1 STLKRFKS
9 MEVMK
14 EKGVNGPLLH
24 KYYDPASKY
33 TNNAKDDRDGMLLT
47 QVPLKRFK
55 SMREVMKEKG
65 VSGPLLHKYYDPASK
80 YTNSFAMS
88 YYGQISIGTP
98 PQNFMVLFD
107 TGSSNLWVPSV
118 YCQSQPCNNHQLFN
132 PSQSSTYSSNGQTFS
147 IQYGSGSLTGVF
159 GYDTV
164 TIQGIPITNQEF
176 GLSETEPGSAF
187 VYSKFDGILG
197 LAYPSLSA
205 GGATTV
211 MQGMIQENLID
222 APVFSFYLSSQV
234 SRMVVHLSS
243 EESIPVSTLVRFIP
257 VQWQAI
263 DGFMVNNQVTNWC
276 SQGCQAIVD
285 TGTSLLTVPGQFFD
299 QLMQQLGAQQ
309 NNYGTVEKICYMQG
323 QGILSVTGNPKYQQE
338 TWDTLIYVVNCN
350 NVQSMPTI
358 TFDING
364 VNFPLT
370 PSAYILPYSGD
381 YCQVGIMPTYLPSQN
396 GQPLWILGDVFL
408 RPYYSVYDLGNNRV
422 GFAAAA

>member
-1 STLKRFKS
+1 LKLGFDSLLNCLPHRVPLKRFKS
-9 MEVMK
+9 MRELMK
-14 EKGVNGPLLH
+14 EKGVNGPLL
-24 KYYDPASKY
+24 Y
-33 TNNAKDDRDGMLLT
+33 
-47 QVPLKRFK
+47 
-55 SMREVMKEKG
+55 
-65 VSGPLLHKYYDPASK
+65 KYYDPASK
-80 YTNSFAMS
+80 YTNSFATADEPLANYMDLT

-118 YCQSQPCNNHQLFN
+118 YCQSQPCNNHPLFN

-147 IQYGSGSLTGVF
+147 MQYGSGSLTGVF

-176 GLSETEPGSAF
+176 GLSETEPGTAF
-187 VYSKFDGILG
+187 LYSKFDGILG

-211 MQGMIQENLID
+211 MQGMIQENLLD
-222 APVFSFYLSSQV
+222 APVFSFYLSRQPSFQNGGALILGGV
-234 SRMVVHLSS
+234 DSS
-243 EESIPVSTLVRFIP
+243 LYTGQIYWSPVTQDLY
-257 VQWQAI
+257 WQIAI
-263 DGFMVNNQVTNWC
+263 EGFLVNNQVSNWC

-299 QLMQQLGAQQ
+299 QLMERLGAQQ
-309 NNYGTVEKICYMQG
+309 NNYGEF
-323 QGILSVTGNPKYQQE
+323 
-338 TWDTLIYVVNCN
+338 VVNCN
-350 NVQSMPTI
+350 NLQSMPTI
-358 TFDING
+358 TFAING
-364 VNFPLT
+364 VYFPLT
-370 PSAYILPYSGD
+370 PANYVLQYSGD
-381 YCQVGIMPTYLPSQN
+381 YCRIAIMPTYLPSQN